1 MEKINPF
8 AYFYYHLYLLQLEEY
23 DVRRFLRTV
32 WTASLPQKV
41 LRKKLVWTQ
50 KMMLIATL
58 SGGMIMGLSFAL
70 SPLFLLL
77 FFISYLPISLAV
89 IIIKPLDTYMKHA
102 LIKRA
107 KLHLA
112 QFPLLEVVG
121 IAGSYGKTTM
131 KEAVATILSQ
141 KYSVLKT
148 PENINTPLG
157 IASLILKRLD
167 SSIEVLVVEM
177 GEYTQ
182 GDIQDICTVVKPQTA
197 IITGI
202 NEAHLERMGSIEN
215 TTAAIFELAQHMN
228 QKGLLVLNEDNVL
241 IRDNYKTFV
250 TTQKIAL
257 VSSKK
262 ESNLE
267 SGLLGRYA
275 KGVLEAGAAVGRYL
289 GLTEEQIQKGARAI
303 GPLPHR
309 LQPIEGTQGVLVIDD
324 SYNGN
329 SEGVAEAIYLLST
342 YKNRRKVYITPGLV
356 ETGEKNEEVHKK
368 IGKHLAQVADR
379 VVLIKNSATPFIAQG
394 LMENGFD
401 KNHIQWYKSAHEA
414 HAAMGDIVEPN
425 DVVLF
430 QNDWPDNYK

>member
-23 DVRRFLRTV
+23 DVKRFLRTV

-50 KMMLIATL
+50 KMMLVATV
-58 SGGMIMGLSFAL
+58 SGGLIMGLSFAL

-89 IIIKPLDTYMKHA
+89 FIIKPLDTYMKHA

-131 KEAVATILSQ
+131 KEAVATILLQ

-177 GEYTQ
+177 GEYTR
-182 GDIQDICTVVKPQTA
+182 GDIQDICAIVKPQTA

-202 NEAHLERMGSIEN
+202 NEAHLERMGTIEN

-228 QKGLLVLNEDNVL
+228 QKGLLVLNEDNAL

-250 TTQKIAL
+250 TTQKIEF

-262 ESNLE
+262 ESHLE

-289 GLTEEQIQKGARAI
+289 GLTEEQIQKGALAVT
-303 GPLPHR
+303 PLPHR
-309 LQPIEGTQGVLVIDD
+309 LQPIEGTQG
-324 SYNGN
+324 
-329 SEGVAEAIYLLST
+329 
-342 YKNRRKVYITPGLV
+342 
-356 ETGEKNEEVHKK
+356 
-368 IGKHLAQVADR
+368 
-379 VVLIKNSATPFIAQG
+379 
-394 LMENGFD
+394 
-401 KNHIQWYKSAHEA
+401 
-414 HAAMGDIVEPN
+414 
-425 DVVLF
+425 
-430 QNDWPDNYK
+430 